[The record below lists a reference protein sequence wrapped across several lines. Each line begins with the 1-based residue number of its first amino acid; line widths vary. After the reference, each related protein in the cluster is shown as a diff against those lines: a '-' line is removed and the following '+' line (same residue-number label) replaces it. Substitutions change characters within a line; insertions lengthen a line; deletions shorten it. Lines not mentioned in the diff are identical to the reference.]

1 MYPKEYHI
9 QKHEGL
15 EDLGRDGAK
24 KKFGKITAWF
34 TEKKTL
40 TSHPIQGGS
49 FFFLL
54 ITTESAAIMFPA
66 AQSIWYKTLP

>member
-15 EDLGRDGAK
+15 EDLGREGAK

-49 FFFLL
+49 FFFSYYYNRVSCYYAPCRTEHL
-54 ITTESAAIMFPA
+54 I
-66 AQSIWYKTLP
+66 